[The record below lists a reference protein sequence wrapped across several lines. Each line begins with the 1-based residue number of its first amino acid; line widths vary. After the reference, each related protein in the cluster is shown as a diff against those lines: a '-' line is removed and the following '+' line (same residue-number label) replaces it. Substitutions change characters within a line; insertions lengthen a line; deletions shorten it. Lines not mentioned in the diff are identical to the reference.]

1 LLFSALEGDANIA
14 GDNLSINGTI
24 LTAANNA
31 GTVIRPTQFFFNS
44 SVTFIALQQETTEII

>member
-31 GTVIRPTQFFFNS
+31 GTVIRPTQ
-44 SVTFIALQQETTEII
+44 